1 MSRKHFP
8 QRGDKVNDIRR
19 IPHANGFVQRI
30 LYDDGP
36 SEVIVKYDDGMVTYD
51 YSEFEYS
58 WTDSMGGVFIL
69 T

>member
-1 MSRKHFP
+1 MSKKHFP

-19 IPHANGFVQRI
+19 MPHANGFVVRV

-36 SEVIVKYDDGMVTYD
+36 SEVIVKFDDGEETYD
-51 YSEFEYS
+51 FEEFRYS
-58 WTDSMGGVFIL
+58 WTDTYGGVFVL